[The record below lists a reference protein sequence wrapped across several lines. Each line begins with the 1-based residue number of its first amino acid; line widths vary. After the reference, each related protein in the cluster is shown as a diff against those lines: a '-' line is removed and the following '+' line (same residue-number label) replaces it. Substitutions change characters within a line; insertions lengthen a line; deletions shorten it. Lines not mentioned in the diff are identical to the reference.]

1 MLLPPVSRPI
11 IVSQHS
17 PLPSAL
23 KHSNPSPCR
32 SKVCSVF
39 SPIFIARATTDLT
52 VGDYHSASMHA
63 GLYCLLVFLS
73 KALKECQNLIYL
85 VGVGGMGVAVDWE
98 IMCWLPR
105 SSLGIYMLLVDAS
118 ALLGAISLFPYL
130 CLCGREEHGRSR
142 W

>member
-1 MLLPPVSRPI
+1 MLQIGRGRKYFQVGGDPAASDLTR
-11 IVSQHS
+11 HYRLAAL

-23 KHSNPSPCR
+23 KHSNPLSCR

-85 VGVGGMGVAVDWE
+85 VGVAGGLE
-98 IMCWLPR
+98 
-105 SSLGIYMLLVDAS
+105 
-118 ALLGAISLFPYL
+118 
-130 CLCGREEHGRSR
+130 
-142 W
+142 